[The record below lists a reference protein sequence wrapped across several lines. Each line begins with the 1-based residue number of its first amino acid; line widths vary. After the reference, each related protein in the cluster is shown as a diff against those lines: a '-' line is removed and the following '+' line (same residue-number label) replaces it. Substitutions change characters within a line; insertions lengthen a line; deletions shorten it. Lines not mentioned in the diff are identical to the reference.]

1 MRVAMRKVD
10 GVQDVTASLKE
21 GMTFLDLKS
30 GNTVTLTKLREII
43 KNNGFVSKEA
53 TIVAAGQVLGDAS
66 PSVFAVGGTGER
78 LPLVGQAAGA
88 GHGLWRFTSQG
99 K

>member
-1 MRVAMRKVD
+1 VAMRKVD
-10 GVQDVTASLKE
+10 GVQDATVSLKE
-21 GMTFLDLKS
+21 GMTVLDLKP

-53 TIVAAGQVLGDAS
+53 TIVAAGQVLGEAS
-66 PSVFAVGGTGER
+66 PSVFVVGGTGER
-78 LPLVGQAAGA
+78 VPLVGQATGA
-88 GHGLWRFTSQG
+88 GQGLWRFTSQA